1 MKITRIEP
9 IHLAIPYEHGA
20 PKSVMATGTVR
31 TTMEALYLRVETDQ
45 GLVGWGEAF
54 GFACCSVTHAAVER
68 AVAPLA
74 IGREIDDVA
83 GLMHD
88 LHRRLQ
94 NMGRNGPVGFALS
107 ALDIALWDIAG
118 QVAGQPI
125 HRLLG
130 SDGKKTRVPAYAS
143 LLRIGTAEYVAKVA
157 SAAVA
162 RGYRS
167 VKLHERT
174 CETVAAARAA
184 VGPDIDL
191 MLDTN
196 CTWTPDEALAM
207 AQRLQIYDL
216 TWLEEPLFPP
226 DDYAALARLRRE
238 GGIAVA
244 AGENLGNVQEARRI
258 IEAGAVDIVQPDPI
272 KIGGITECRKA
283 LELAAG
289 LGVRAEPHSPYYG
302 PGLAASL
309 HLIAAM
315 PGEVMCEFYYA
326 DLAASPLGDMIYP
339 RGGCLAVPD
348 GPGLGISVD
357 EEVVARYRV
366 R

>member
-1 MKITRIEP
+1 VKITRIEP
-9 IHLAIPYEHGA
+9 ILLAIPYEHGA
-20 PKSVMATGTVR
+20 PKSVMATGTLR
-31 TTMEALYLRVETDQ
+31 TTMDALYLRVETDQ

-54 GFACCSVTHAAVER
+54 GFACCPVTHAAVER
-68 AVAPLA
+68 ALAPLA
-74 IGREIDDVA
+74 IGREIDNIA
-83 GLMHD
+83 GLMQD

-107 ALDIALWDIAG
+107 GLDIALWDIAG
-118 QVAGQPI
+118 KAAGMPI

-130 SDGKKTRVPAYAS
+130 GDGKKTRVPAYAS
-143 LLRIGTAEYVAKVA
+143 LLRIGTPEHVAGVA
-157 SAAVA
+157 AAAVA

-167 VKLHERT
+167 IKLHERT
-174 CETVAAARAA
+174 CEAVAAARAA
-184 VGPDIDL
+184 VGPDIAL

-196 CTWTPDEALAM
+196 CTWTPDEAVAM
-207 AQRLQIYDL
+207 ARRLSGYDL

-226 DDYAALARLRRE
+226 DDYAGLARVRRE

-244 AGENLGNVQEARRI
+244 AGENLGNLQEVTRI
-258 IEAGAVDIVQPDPI
+258 IAAGAIDIIQPDPI
-272 KIGGITECRKA
+272 KMGGISECWKA
-283 LELAAG
+283 LELAG
-289 LGVRAEPHSPYYG
+289 DRGMRAEPHSPYYG

-326 DLAASPLGDMIYP
+326 DLAASPLGNIIYP
-339 RGGCLAVPD
+339 HGGFLGVPD
-348 GPGLGISVD
+348 APGLGISVD
-357 EEVVARYRV
+357 EDIIARYRV